1 MIYYLSCNFKTIFM
15 PFHLFSSVQGLASS
29 FEAVN
34 PTTQKRRRRRT
45 CQKLIPEPKSISHNY
60 ARSCYASILAYLLT
74 WCDISFVEE
83 GKKLKL
89 NGGDFLAKGDQFC
102 YSIFLLSFQIT
113 SKLWHSHNWVNEFS
127 KQKSFAKVTYLSLFR
142 LIWHFNCKR

>member
-1 MIYYLSCNFKTIFM
+1 MSELTSKDWRES
-15 PFHLFSSVQGLASS
+15 SSVFGFKEEENNKSLSETGLASS
-29 FEAVN
+29 VLLK
-34 PTTQKRRRRRT
+34 PSTRSCLTVKT

-113 SKLWHSHNWVNEFS
+113 AKLWHSHNWVNEIVS
-127 KQKSFAKVTYLSLFR
+127 KTKLVY
-142 LIWHFNCKR
+142 

>member
-1 MIYYLSCNFKTIFM
+1 MSATVDSIKLYKFYYLSCNFKTIFT

-113 SKLWHSHNWVNEFS
+113 SKFGIVRFY
-127 KQKSFAKVTYLSLFR
+127 F
-142 LIWHFNCKR
+142 